1 MLCLMRT
8 RSATARAALCGCVT
22 AVVFTAG
29 LASGAAPAA
38 TATPSVV
45 TPAPPAPGGSVPVQP
60 VGGGGCIIGLNCGCI
75 RNVTCPSP
83 HPRRPNVDNNQ
94 HAAPAPPNP

>member
-1 MLCLMRT
+1 MGSRN
-8 RSATARAALCGCVT
+8 AKGRAALCGCVT
-22 AVVFTAG
+22 AVVLGAG
-29 LASGAAPAA
+29 LAWGGAPAA
-38 TATPSVV
+38 ATPSVV
-45 TPAPPAPGGSVPVQP
+45 TPAPPAPGGAAPVQP

-83 HPRRPNVDNNQ
+83 HPRRPSVDNNQ

>member
-1 MLCLMRT
+1 MGTPNART
-8 RSATARAALCGCVT
+8 RAALSACMT
-22 AVVFTAG
+22 AVA
-29 LASGAAPAA
+29 LAAALSSGGVPPA

-45 TPAPPAPGGSVPVQP
+45 TPAPPAQGGAVPVQP
-60 VGGGGCIIGLNCGCI
+60 VGGGGGCIIGLNCGCI

-83 HPRRPNVDNNQ
+83 RPRRPSVDNNQ